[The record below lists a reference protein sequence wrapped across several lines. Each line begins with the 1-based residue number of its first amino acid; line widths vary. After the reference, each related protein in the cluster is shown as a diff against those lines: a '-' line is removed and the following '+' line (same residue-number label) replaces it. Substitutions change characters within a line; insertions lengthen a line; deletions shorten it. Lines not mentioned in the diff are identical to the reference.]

1 VRTLLLLAVAAV
13 LLAPS
18 VVGAQEAPAS
28 KEDSTALSGVTVEA
42 RTGLDLQKNYPS
54 VVEKFVQSQEADG
67 PHGNLTRW
75 TTGLCPAVEGLSP
88 QLDAFIYHH
97 LLAVA
102 DEVGVPKP
110 KPRGCV
116 HTNVL
121 VLFTT
126 QPQKVMDDVREHHP
140 LLLGYHYPSDTK
152 GLAAFQPPMR
162 SWYVTDTRT
171 WAQTQID
178 DPDHPAPTA
187 PTGRIKNGM
196 TSEFMFALVVV
207 DPSVL
212 EGQPIG
218 RIADDIAEHVLSNP
232 GARRGCAALP
242 SILDSLD
249 MACPASDTVEQL
261 TDYDRALLKGLY
273 HSEAETQVNFQRGE
287 VLRRILRDT
296 RPPGSGA
303 RN

>member
-1 VRTLLLLAVAAV
+1 LAPSAVAAA
-13 LLAPS
+13 LLF
-18 VVGAQEAPAS
+18 GAGLSWAQTPPAPAA
-28 KEDSTALSGVTVEA
+28 KDDSTAVAGVTVETRKGGDA
-42 RTGLDLQKNYPS
+42 RKAFPS
-54 VVEKFVQSQEADG
+54 VVEKFVQSHQADG

-75 TTGLCPAVEGLSP
+75 TTGLCPAVEGLSTEF
-88 QLDAFIYHH
+88 DAFVYHR

-102 DEVGVPKP
+102 DDVGVPKP
-110 KPRGCV
+110 KPGDCR
-116 HTNVL
+116 HSNVL

-126 QPQKVMDDVREHHP
+126 EPQKVIDDVRAHHP

-152 GLAAFQPPMR
+152 QLATFQPPMR

-178 DPDHPAPTA
+178 DPDYPAPTA

-212 EGQPIG
+212 DGQRIG
-218 RIADDIAEHVLSNP
+218 RVADDIAEHVLSNP
-232 GARRGCAALP
+232 GARRGCASLP
-242 SILDSLD
+242 SILDALD
-249 MACPASDTVEQL
+249 MACPASDTVEAL
-261 TDYDRALLKGLY
+261 TDYDKALLKGLY

-287 VLRRILRDT
+287 VLRRILHDT
-296 RPPGSGA
+296 HPPA
-303 RN
+303 RGGGG